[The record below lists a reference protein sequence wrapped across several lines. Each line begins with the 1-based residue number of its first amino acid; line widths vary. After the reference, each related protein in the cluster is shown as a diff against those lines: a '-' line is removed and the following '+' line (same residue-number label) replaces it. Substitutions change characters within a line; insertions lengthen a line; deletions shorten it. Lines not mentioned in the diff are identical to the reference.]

1 MAKPIRIEIIGDA
14 KGFNSAADEVDGKVG
29 GLQRTM
35 GGLATAIGGAFAV
48 DAVVT
53 FGTELFN
60 LSSDL
65 ELTNRKISTVFG
77 DQADEIE
84 DWADTVNESFGT
96 STTQVANMAAGVADL
111 IKPMGATTEEAAAM
125 SQEIVGLAPALA
137 QWSAGQYDAAEV
149 SDILASAMLGE
160 RDQLKG
166 LGISISQ
173 AEVDQRALQL
183 AHEDGRDAVTQMD
196 EALATQQLIFEK
208 STDAQAGFTA
218 GTETLSGQ
226 QANLQAKMTELKEY
240 LATKLTPVFLAVGSW
255 ITDTAVPAVQSWI
268 AKVQEFRPTLEDWA
282 AKIESVSEKLQPLAD
297 WMSQIAEWVSE
308 NDTVMTGL
316 KYTLIGLGVA
326 VAGVA
331 AALAIGFGVAISIL
345 GATALAIGTV
355 IGVFSKLIS
364 TIKDNST
371 NVYNAVVGPFRDG
384 INWVKDQWDSLKR
397 KVSEPFNIPNPF
409 GGLSGILPGRA
420 YGGTVS
426 TAGMYRIN
434 ERSTVGGES
443 VFLPAGARVA
453 PSYAGAEGKGDTFN
467 IYAPNA
473 TPAEVARE
481 IAWRRRLGDG
491 R

>member
-1 MAKPIRIEIIGDA
+1 MAKPIKIEIIGDT
-14 KGFNSAADEVDGKVG
+14 KGLKSAFGEVDTGVG
-29 GLQRTM
+29 GLEGTFGR
-35 GGLATAIGGAFAV
+35 LATAVGGAFAV
-48 DAVVT
+48 DAIVG
-53 FGTELFN
+53 FGTELFT

-65 ELTNRKISTVFG
+65 ELTNRKITTVFG
-77 DQADEIE
+77 EQADEIE
-84 DWADTVNESFGT
+84 DWADSVNESFGT

-149 SDILASAMLGE
+149 ADILASAMLGE

-226 QANLQAKMTELKEY
+226 QADLQAKMTELKEF
-240 LATKLTPVFLAVGSW
+240 LATKLTPVFLAVGSF
-255 ITDTAVPAVQSWI
+255 ITDTIVPGVQSWI
-268 AKVQEFRPTLEDWA
+268 AKVQELRPTLEDWA
-282 AKIESVSEKLQPLAD
+282 AKIESVLAQLQPLAD
-297 WMSQIAEWVSE
+297 WMERVAGWARE
-308 NDTVMTGL
+308 NDTVMDGL

-326 VAGVA
+326 LGAVAV
-331 AALAIGFGVAISIL
+331 ALAVGFGVAVTVL
-345 GATALAIGTV
+345 GATALAIGTL
-355 IGVFSKLIS
+355 IGGFVKLVN
-364 TIKDNST
+364 TVRDNGAQ
-371 NVYNAVVGPFRDG
+371 VYNAIVGPFRDG
-384 INWVKDQWDSLKR
+384 INWVKDQWESLKR

-420 YGGTVS
+420 MGGSVGAS
-426 TAGMYRIN
+426 GMYRIN
-434 ERSTVGGES
+434 ERSTPET
-443 VFLPAGARVA
+443 VFLPSGSRVQ
-453 PSYAGAEGKGDTFN
+453 PNYAGGGGGGGDTFN

-473 TPAEVARE
+473 GPAEVARE
-481 IAWRRRLGDG
+481 IAWRRRIGDG